1 MGCCLDLD
9 SRPLKSLLLRDWLE
23 LYPLL
28 HLQRLNLAPSLGS
41 HIRLLFQI
49 LELPQCLFQ
58 LQTQE
63 PFSPI
68 QVH

>member
-1 MGCCLDLD
+1 MHWQ
-9 SRPLKSLLLRDWLE
+9 S
-23 LYPLL
+23 
-28 HLQRLNLAPSLGS
+28 RLNLAPSLGLR
-41 HIRLLFQI
+41 IRVLFQM
-49 LELPQCLFQ
+49 LELPQSLFQ